1 MASAGRV
8 RVGTSSFTA
17 KGWQGT
23 FYPTKLKPAGYLA
36 YYAKQ
41 FDTVEIDSTF
51 YGPPAESTVRKWAE
65 LTPPQFVFSA
75 KIPQLITHER
85 CLNNCDA
92 DFTTFLRA
100 MEHLGSRLGILLF
113 QFPYF
118 KRQEFANGEAFMQRL
133 GPFLKKLPSGFRF
146 AIEIRN
152 RDWLTPAY
160 FALLKEHQVS
170 AALVDHP
177 YMPKPEAYFDGVDP
191 VTSGIA
197 YIRLLGDRYGI
208 EEQTKTW
215 DKTIIDRSR
224 EYRDWTAACE
234 TVTRRGVDAYV
245 YINNHYAGHAPAG
258 VREFLKK
265 WRETHPDEKPNPD
278 FDDQEEWQLS

>member
-17 KGWQGT
+17 NGWQGI
-23 FYPTKLKPAGYLA
+23 FYPAKLKPASHLA

-51 YGPPAESTVRKWAE
+51 YGTPADTTVKKWAE
-65 LTPPQFVFSA
+65 LTPPHFLFSA
-75 KIPQLITHER
+75 KVPQIITHER
-85 CLNNCDA
+85 CLQNCDA
-92 DFTTFLRA
+92 DLSAFLCA
-100 MEHLGSRLGILLF
+100 MEHLGPRLGVLLF

-118 KRQEFANGEAFMQRL
+118 SRQEFATHELFLQKL
-133 GPFLKKLPSGFRF
+133 EPFLKTLPSGFRF
-146 AIEIRN
+146 AVEIRN
-152 RDWLTPAY
+152 KDWLTPAY

-170 AALVDHP
+170 SALVDHP
-177 YMPKPEAYFDGVDP
+177 YMPKAEGYFTDVEP
-191 VTSGIA
+191 VTSGVA
-197 YIRLLGDRYGI
+197 YVRLLGDRYAI

-224 EYRDWTAACE
+224 EYRDCTTACE
-234 TVTRRGVDAYV
+234 KLTKRGVDVFV

-258 VREFLKK
+258 VREFLQY
-265 WRETHPDEKPNPD
+265 WRETHPEEQPVPKADE
-278 FDDQEEWQLS
+278 EEWQLK